1 MNGPLPSAA
10 TPPAWVPRWVGV
22 SLLVI
27 ALVFLLEHAKPLL
40 LPIVVAVILTFLL
53 AGPVRRLR
61 RAGLPEPIGAGVVV
75 LSLLMVL
82 ALLGSTLAA
91 PAAEWWEEAPRT
103 VRQLLESIDRVRA
116 AVIPDAAPVAPA
128 LPRPPPRRRSS
139 AAAAA
144 APPASAASAAAPPDP
159 LAEKLATEGVNLGRI
174 VLAQAVT
181 FGVSAAATVILLYFL
196 LASEHWLLSRTVE
209 AVRRRRTR
217 ALVLGGLRQAQRE
230 IALFLGTMLV
240 INLGVGGA
248 TAAALWALGLPNP
261 ALWGTATAILNFV
274 PYLGPLI
281 ITALLTLAATMA
293 FGATAAV
300 FGPPLAFLAIHA
312 VESNFVT
319 PWVVGR
325 RLRLSPVSVFV
336 SVMVWGWL
344 WGIAGALIAVPL
356 LLALRTVCK
365 RTRRLALVCNYLEG
379 DWTEPPSLRSLLRTK
394 RRRRGAAL

>member
-1 MNGPLPSAA
+1 
-10 TPPAWVPRWVGV
+10 VPRWVGV
-22 SLLVI
+22 TLLLI
-27 ALVFLLEHAKPLL
+27 AAAFMLEHAKALL
-40 LPIVVAVILTFLL
+40 LPIVLAVILTFLL

-61 RAGLPEPIGAGVVV
+61 RAGVPEPIGAGLVVI
-75 LSLLMVL
+75 
-82 ALLGSTLAA
+82 ALLTVLTLLGASLAA
-91 PAAEWWEEAPRT
+91 PAAEWWDEAPRT
-103 VRQLLESIDRVRA
+103 VRQLMQSLERVRT
-116 AVIPDAAPVAPA
+116 AVIPEAAKVAP
-128 LPRPPPRRRSS
+128 LPAEAPKPRRQSAV

-144 APPASAASAAAPPDP
+144 EAASAVAAATPPRDP
-159 LAEKLATEGVNLGRI
+159 LAEKLATEGVNLGRA
-174 VLAQAVT
+174 VLSQAVS
-181 FGVSAAATVILLYFL
+181 FSVSAAATVILLYFL

-230 IALFLGTMLV
+230 IALFLGTMLA
-240 INLGVGGA
+240 INIGVGSA
-248 TAAALWALGLPNP
+248 TALTLWAMGLPNP
-261 ALWGTATAILNFV
+261 ALWGTTAAILNFV

-281 ITALLTLAATMA
+281 AIVLLVLAGVMA

-300 FGPPLAFLAIHA
+300 IGPPLAFLAIHA
-312 VESNFVT
+312 IESNFVT

-325 RLRLSPVSVFV
+325 RLRLSPVSVFL

-379 DWTEPPSLRSLLRTK
+379 DWTEPPSLRSLLAAR
-394 RRRRGAAL
+394 RRRRGRGATP